1 MSGIVGNYLEAR
13 CRQSRHPRGNY
24 LEARCHRASDD
35 AHMEVVLLDRY
46 AVCMKLRGVVSMP
59 LNVCSVR
66 ISPASPTLHVEGQG
80 QRNGTCYLIVINI
93 ASANL
98 KIINPKYLVACSRSV
113 GAAGEGDLL
122 IMEFLCFCV
131 WRISWRVVPVLRGFE
146 TSVMNKTC
154 DPVSIRV

>member
-1 MSGIVGNYLEAR
+1 MSGIVGSYR
-13 CRQSRHPRGNY
+13 CSQSRHPRGNY

-93 ASANL
+93 ASVCESQNNKSQVPCCL
-98 KIINPKYLVACSRSV
+98 LPLVWGSR
-113 GAAGEGDLL
+113 G
-122 IMEFLCFCV
+122 
-131 WRISWRVVPVLRGFE
+131 RGFINYGVFMLLCVADQLASCACLARLRNQCHE
-146 TSVMNKTC
+146 
-154 DPVSIRV
+154 